1 MTQLQEKLTHD
12 QERQLRSIQA
22 QRRRNGDQ
30 VVVIPPD
37 AVEEKSFEEKVREWY
52 PAHHDIR
59 KRPR

>member
-1 MTQLQEKLTHD
+1 MTRLQDKLTQD

-22 QRRRNGDQ
+22 RRRNATQ

-37 AVEEKSFEEKVREWY
+37 AEEEKSFEEKVREWY
-52 PAHHDIR
+52 PTHHDIR